1 MASGDKGEV
10 KSPWGGVLL
19 GIRNLSDSQTMV
31 EIEHDN
37 GLKSQVVFRGTL
49 SKLSTGDTVQAGETL
64 GVLSAEARSLYWTVE
79 PDKETGPQTVSE

>member
-1 MASGDKGEV
+1 
-10 KSPWGGVLL
+10 
-19 GIRNLSDSQTMV
+19 MV

-37 GLKSQVVFRGTL
+37 GLKSQVVFRGSL

-79 PDKETGPQTVSE
+79 PDKKTGPQTVSE